1 MQCDT
6 ERASPASASAFAV
19 SKFAAYAVDPK
30 ELHMHRPVRL
40 EWIVSAGLLA
50 AIGAVAILA
59 TQKGGPGSLLPHG
72 YCFTWNPALLWT
84 HVASD
89 SLIGTAY
96 LSIPITLLHLVRKRT
111 DLPFNWIVVLF
122 AVFIVS
128 CGATHWVEVWTVWN
142 PDYWLSANVKL
153 VTAVSSLLTAAALVG
168 LLPRILAIP
177 SIAQLSAARD
187 ALEVEVGNRR
197 RAEATLLEER
207 AELERRVL
215 ERTEQLSRATA
226 QAQAAHAAAE
236 EANKLKDRFLAKVS
250 HELRTP
256 LQSTLTWAQILKQSV
271 QDPAQ
276 ASQAADRI
284 MHNVRSQAR
293 LIDDLLDLSRIL
305 SGKLRLELQDTDG
318 AKVIEKAAEVVR
330 SATLSRGVSID
341 VSSDGKPVVMQTDPV
356 RLEQVVWNLINNAVQ
371 ASPDGGRVQVA
382 YAATRDRL
390 QVEVKDSGRGIDA
403 VDLPLIF
410 EPFRQ
415 APGSQN
421 SHRGLGLGLAITRSI
436 IYLFGGELHA
446 HSDGPGRGASFLV
459 ELPLSTGPSEAES
472 ASAQEVGDEDRQRL
486 RGLHVVYVEDE
497 EDIAEG
503 GRVLLS
509 SLGMQVEV
517 CLSFAAASAR
527 IPKGGF
533 DVLLCDLNLGD
544 GHDALELLAILRRS
558 PDGAHVP
565 AVVLSAYS
573 GAEDRDATR
582 RAGFKSHVVKPADAH
597 AVARVLLDA
606 LQEHRAGSE
615 SAPAAKN

>member
-1 MQCDT
+1 M
-6 ERASPASASAFAV
+6 
-19 SKFAAYAVDPK
+19 
-30 ELHMHRPVRL
+30 LRPVRL

-50 AIGAVAILA
+50 AIGIVAVLA

-89 SLIGTAY
+89 SLIGAAY
-96 LSIPITLLHLVRKRT
+96 VSIPITLLHLVRKRT

-153 VTAVSSLLTAAALVG
+153 VTAVASLLTAAALVG
-168 LLPRILAIP
+168 LIPHILAIP
-177 SIAQLSAARD
+177 SVAQLSAARD

-197 RAEATLLEER
+197 RAEATLLDER

-215 ERTEQLSRATA
+215 ERTEQLARATA
-226 QAQAAHAAAE
+226 QAQAAHATAE
-236 EANKLKDRFLAKVS
+236 EANMLKDRFLAKVS

-256 LQSTLTWAQILKQSV
+256 LQSTLTWAQVLKQSV

-293 LIDDLLDLSRIL
+293 LIDDLLDLSRVL
-305 SGKLRLELQDTDG
+305 SGKLRLEVQEVDG

-341 VSSDGKPVVMQTDPV
+341 VSSDGKAVVLQTDPV

-371 ASPDGGRVQVA
+371 ASPEGGRVQVA
-382 YAATRDRL
+382 YAAMRGRL
-390 QVEVKDSGRGIDA
+390 RVEVKDWGRGIDA

-415 APGSQN
+415 APGSPN

-436 IYLFGGELHA
+436 VHLFDGELHA
-446 HSDGPGRGASFLV
+446 HSDGPGRGASFVV
-459 ELPLSTGPSEAES
+459 ELPLSSGANEAES
-472 ASAQEVGDEDRQRL
+472 AIAQDVGDEDRQRL
-486 RGLHVVYVEDE
+486 RGLRVLYMEDE

-503 GRVLLS
+503 GRLLLS
-509 SLGMQVEV
+509 SLGVQVEV
-517 CLSFAAASAR
+517 CLSFAEASAR
-527 IPKGGF
+527 VPKGGF
-533 DVLLCDLNLGD
+533 DVLLLAKPVDYRPLVLKGGPLSPADKALHESWKRQHITRFEFGVINVRRAPEGRTLRVVQGPSHESAEAGD
-544 GHDALELLAILRRS
+544 
-558 PDGAHVP
+558 VP
-565 AVVLSAYS
+565 ARFV
-573 GAEDRDATR
+573 DA
-582 RAGFKSHVVKPADAH
+582 G
-597 AVARVLLDA
+597 L
-606 LQEHRAGSE
+606 G
-615 SAPAAKN
+615 